1 MLLVKNEGW
10 EVEFRLGRDAN
21 GKIKA
26 EDVTA
31 PGGGPCSGARRPRTK
46 KKKKKHKDAEEKT
59 SSKSI
64 KNIEQFWHQVLED
77 SVKKILT
84 EKDINISKGTVDISI
99 DNMRIKLGTHGY
111 ASMATSDATLAE
123 GTFTSATDGR
133 IVFEWARAIRFIDTW
148 NVCPT
153 SNLISELYLTDE
165 KTKAVGLNET
175 KETLMG
181 EVPSPKSTLEASGFQ
196 MRRIVLTTSKTR

>member
-1 MLLVKNEGW
+1 
-10 EVEFRLGRDAN
+10 VEFRLGRDAD

-46 KKKKKHKDAEEKT
+46 KKPKDSKT
-59 SSKSI
+59 KISSKSI
-64 KNIEQFWHQVLED
+64 KDTEQFWHDVLED
-77 SVKKILT
+77 SVKKTLIQ
-84 EKDINISKGTVDISI
+84 KDINISKGTVDISI

-123 GTFTSATDGR
+123 GTFSSAPDGR

-153 SNLISELYLTDE
+153 SNLISELNLTDE
-165 KTKAVGLNET
+165 KMKAVGLNET

-181 EVPSPKSTLEASGFQ
+181 EVPNPKSTLEASGFQ